1 MLDLV
6 ERSLKCHQQDFINA
20 VMSEERRKLEEQ
32 VKIRRSREAGSE
44 IELKVS
50 IESQKKETEKEKK
63 EGKKE
68 EEKEGKQEEET
79 EKEMEVQEDSS
90 FGTFL

>member
-44 IELKVS
+44 IELKES

-63 EGKKE
+63 EGKKI
-68 EEKEGKQEEET
+68 GRAH
-79 EKEMEVQEDSS
+79 V
-90 FGTFL
+90 